1 VLYTLSIATFLFA
14 AMLSSYYVPQF
25 AEAQTS
31 DRERCDEEI
40 CHVKITSNGFAPKT
54 LTIRI
59 GTTVVWTNTD
69 DGRHTV
75 TSGSPGEVT
84 APLKSELLEK
94 DGTYEFDFSHGGLYL
109 GSYKYFDQ
117 VTSIMRGEIIVE
129 AVPEEEEEET
139 QPDTITVEF
148 MNPESG
154 VKKFSLSNGSVESVE
169 IDPDFQS
176 LIITVETE
184 LTNGK
189 LEITLDRA
197 LIDAKSNGNDEQFI
211 VFVDGDE
218 GFYEEIASTPR
229 ERTLQIVVPNG
240 TTEIEIVGT
249 QVIPE
254 FPVAML
260 VIAAVFTSMIAAFRL
275 RTRFW

>member
-1 VLYTLSIATFLFA
+1 
-14 AMLSSYYVPQF
+14 MLSSYYIPQL

-31 DRERCDEEI
+31 DRVRCEDEI
-40 CHVKITSNGFAPKT
+40 CHVKITSNGFSPRT
-54 LTIRI
+54 LIITI
-59 GTTVVWTNTD
+59 GTTVVWTNID

-75 TSGSPGEVT
+75 TSGSPDEVT
-84 APLKSELLEK
+84 SPLKSLLLEN
-94 DGTYEFDFSHGGLYL
+94 DETYEFVFQHGGLFE

-117 VTSIMRGEIIVE
+117 VTRTMRGEIIVE
-129 AVPEEEEEET
+129 PAPEEVEEQPIDET
-139 QPDTITVEF
+139 IEINF
-148 MNPESG
+148 ENPESG
-154 VKKFSLSNGSVESVE
+154 VKEFSLSNGSVESVAV
-169 IDPDFQS
+169 DPAFHS

-189 LEITLDRA
+189 LEITLDRD
-197 LIDAKSNGNDEQFI
+197 LIDSKTNGEDDHFI

-218 GFYEEIASTPR
+218 GFHEEIASTVS
-229 ERTLQIVVPNG
+229 ERTLEIVVPNG

-254 FPVAML
+254 FPIAML
-260 VIAAVFTSMIAAFRL
+260 IIAAVFTSMIAAFRL

>member
-1 VLYTLSIATFLFA
+1 VLYSLSIATFLLA
-14 AMLSSYYVPQF
+14 AMLSSYYVPQL

-31 DRERCDEEI
+31 DRERCEDEI
-40 CHVKITSNGFAPKT
+40 CHVMITSNGFSPRT
-54 LTIRI
+54 LIVRI

-75 TSGSPGEVT
+75 TSGSPDEVT
-84 APLKSELLEK
+84 SPLKSLLLEK
-94 DGTYEFDFSHGGLYL
+94 DETYEFVFQHGGLFE

-117 VTSIMRGEIIVE
+117 VTRTMRGEIIVE
-129 AVPEEEEEET
+129 PAPEEVEVLPVDET
-139 QPDTITVEF
+139 IEIDFE
-148 MNPESG
+148 NPESG
-154 VKKFSLSNGSVESVE
+154 VKKFSLSNGSVESMAV
-169 IDPDFQS
+169 DPTLRM

-184 LTNGK
+184 LTNGR
-189 LEITLDRA
+189 LEITLDRG
-197 LIDAKSNGNDEQFI
+197 LIDSKTNEEDDHFI

-218 GFYEEIASTPR
+218 GFHEEIASTPR

-240 TTEIEIVGT
+240 TTEVQVVGT

-260 VIAAVFTSMIAAFRL
+260 IIAAVFTSMIAAFRL

>member
-1 VLYTLSIATFLFA
+1 MLYPLSIAIFLLA
-14 AMLSSYYVPQF
+14 AMLSSYYAPQF

-31 DRERCDEEI
+31 DRERCDDDI
-40 CHVKITSNGFAPKT
+40 CHVKITSNGFSPKT
-54 LTIRI
+54 LLIRI

-75 TSGSPGEVT
+75 TSGSPDEVT
-84 APLKSELLEK
+84 APLKSLLLEK
-94 DGTYEFDFSHGGLYL
+94 DETYEFIFQHGGLFE

-117 VTSIMRGEIIVE
+117 VTRTMRGEIIVE
-129 AVPEEEEEET
+129 PAPEEIEEPPMDET
-139 QPDTITVEF
+139 IEIDFE
-148 MNPESG
+148 NPGSG
-154 VKKFSLSNGSVESVE
+154 VKEFSLSNGSVESMAV
-169 IDPDFQS
+169 DPVFHS

-184 LTNGK
+184 LPNGK

-197 LIDAKSNGNDEQFI
+197 LIDSKTNGDDDHFV

-218 GFYEEIASTPR
+218 GFYEEIASTPK
-229 ERTLQIVVPNG
+229 ERTLEIVVPNG

-260 VIAAVFTSMIAAFRL
+260 IIAAVFTSMIAAFRL